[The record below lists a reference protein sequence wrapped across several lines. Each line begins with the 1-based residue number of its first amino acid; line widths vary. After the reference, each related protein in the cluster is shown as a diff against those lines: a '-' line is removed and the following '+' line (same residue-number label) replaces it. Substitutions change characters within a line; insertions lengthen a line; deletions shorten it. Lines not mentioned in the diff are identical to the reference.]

1 MSSYAS
7 QSTDA
12 EEATPD
18 SQTEGKFNEFS
29 TELDRLCLVACM
41 ADSRFRTDT
50 HSFQEGITN
59 AVKSAFNRPEAQDI
73 SFTGGSHDGGCLV
86 PPPHY

>member
-7 QSTDA
+7 KSTDA
-12 EEATPD
+12 EDATPD
-18 SQTEGKFNEFS
+18 SHTEGKFNEFS

-50 HSFQEGITN
+50 RSFQEGISN
-59 AVKSAFNRPEAQDI
+59 AVLSAFNRPESPDI
-73 SFTGGSHDGGCLV
+73 PFTGAIHDGGCLV
-86 PPPHY
+86 PPLRH